1 LKMMTMKT
9 SGSSPLGRFIAVREG
24 IKRIMDD
31 DDIPFEEFDKEM
43 KALLKELYDSMEDAV
58 K

>member
-1 LKMMTMKT
+1 MMTMKT